1 MAGTWAAV
9 APRFSSDVP
18 ARGAAFYRN
27 ADGLF
32 RRLAELGMFVQ
43 IQVAGPQLVGEMAR
57 LLASGAQILIDHC
70 GRPDLAMGGK
80 PTRLT
85 GVCAAFRRPV

>member
-1 MAGTWAAV
+1 
-9 APRFSSDVP
+9 
-18 ARGAAFYRN
+18 
-27 ADGLF
+27 
-32 RRLAELGMFVQ
+32 MFVQ
-43 IQVAGPQLVGEMAR
+43 IQVAGPQLVGERAR